1 MLPMVTLN
9 YRFCPIS
16 DHRLPHRSPER
27 QVPALAATSR
37 MARAAAAKKES
48 VPGLLIP
55 DPACGAGRPD
65 GIIDHRSAEL
75 AWLRP
80 DGAEHWVAVHPQGCC
95 TGIRRCALARG
106 ERE

>member
-9 YRFCPIS
+9 YCFCPIS
-16 DHRLPHRSPER
+16 DHRLPPGSAER
-27 QVPALAATSR
+27 QVGP
-37 MARAAAAKKES
+37 ARAGISPYAEAAPKKES
-48 VPGLLIP
+48 IPGGRIP
-55 DPACGAGRPD
+55 DPACGADRPD

-95 TGIRRCALARG
+95 TGVPR
-106 ERE
+106 